1 MDRAWAELPKGSVV
15 LSGTV
20 ALVLFETVLRILLR
34 HGEHIPVSGDFG
46 KNRRRSN
53 IGTEGV
59 SFHDTAGR
67 DADARIAVAVNESK
81 IRLRRKLRKGAIHGN
96 EGGVENIERL
106 NLLDGC
112 KGDAIGDRRI
122 DYYVIERIA
131 CFRREFFRVVQ
142 TGNLQIS
149 GQDTGC
155 CTDRTRQRAP
165 AGLVHTGNIGS
176 TGGGVY

>member
-1 MDRAWAELPKGSVV
+1 MDGAGAELPEGSVV

-59 SFHDTAGR
+59 PFHDAAGGN
-67 DADARIAVAVNESK
+67 ADARITVTVNESER
-81 IRLRRKLRKGAIHGN
+81 RLRRKLRKGPIHGE
-96 EGGVENIERL
+96 EGGVEDIERL

-122 DYYVIERIA
+122 DYYVIEQIA
-131 CFRREFFRVVQ
+131 CFRGEFF
-142 TGNLQIS
+142 
-149 GQDTGC
+149 
-155 CTDRTRQRAP
+155 
-165 AGLVHTGNIGS
+165 
-176 TGGGVY
+176 